1 MGDGVREFDCR
12 RCSRSV
18 RVCRPCDRGQVYCA
32 AGCARSSRHGC
43 LRAARR
49 RYQQSR
55 RGAHLHAARQRRY
68 RARCALRRRT
78 NAKIVTDHTSAAA
91 RTVGTVVVGEMTA
104 VRERDDDPNCASG
117 ASLRCDFCGRV
128 PDPDAEVGSGGAGA
142 APTDATV
149 RATAQA
155 SAARGR
161 SLLVSAAEIGQ
172 QLPVVVIEE
181 APSFILIDGYKRVRA
196 LKRLARDTVR
206 ATCWQVAEAEAL
218 LLERGLR
225 RGSEDALD
233 QAWLLAELQE
243 RCQWSLEELARRFE
257 HSKSWVSG
265 RLALLQALPVSIQ
278 EQIRAGTLS
287 AHAAMKYLVPL
298 ARVNAAAAQALATA
312 LTPLKPT
319 SRQVGALYAG
329 WQAGTERTRELI
341 VRSPQV
347 YLQAQA
353 TRETAPPSA
362 TQRFLQ
368 DLGALGG
375 IARRAHR
382 ILEGRL
388 LAQLRESELTEV
400 TAAFARANGEVQRLV
415 QRFEVEIRPC

>member
-1 MGDGVREFDCR
+1 VELELHQLTLRFERLRKRQPRE
-12 RCSRSV
+12 
-18 RVCRPCDRGQVYCA
+18 
-32 AGCARSSRHGC
+32 
-43 LRAARR
+43 
-49 RYQQSR
+49 
-55 RGAHLHAARQRRY
+55 
-68 RARCALRRRT
+68 
-78 NAKIVTDHTSAAA
+78 
-91 RTVGTVVVGEMTA
+91 E
-104 VRERDDDPNCASG
+104 
-117 ASLRCDFCGRV
+117 
-128 PDPDAEVGSGGAGA
+128 
-142 APTDATV
+142 
-149 RATAQA
+149 
-155 SAARGR
+155 R
-161 SLLVSAAEIGQ
+161 SLLVSLVEIGQ
-172 QLPVVVIEE
+172 QLPVVVIQE

-196 LKRLARDTVR
+196 MRRLARDTVR

-265 RLALLQALPVSIQ
+265 RLALLQALPASIQ
-278 EQIRAGTLS
+278 EQIRAGSIS

-312 LTPLKPT
+312 MTPLKPT

-329 WQAGTERTRELI
+329 WQAGTEQTRELI
-341 VRSPQV
+341 VQSPQI

-353 TRETAPPSA
+353 TQATAPPSA

-382 ILEGRL
+382 ALEGRL
-388 LAQLRESELTEV
+388 LAQLRESELLEV
-400 TAAFARANGEVQRLV
+400 TNSFARANADLQRLI
-415 QRFEVEIRPC
+415 QRFELEVRPC

>member
-1 MGDGVREFDCR
+1 VDLELHQLTLRYERLRKRQPRE
-12 RCSRSV
+12 
-18 RVCRPCDRGQVYCA
+18 
-32 AGCARSSRHGC
+32 
-43 LRAARR
+43 
-49 RYQQSR
+49 
-55 RGAHLHAARQRRY
+55 
-68 RARCALRRRT
+68 
-78 NAKIVTDHTSAAA
+78 
-91 RTVGTVVVGEMTA
+91 E
-104 VRERDDDPNCASG
+104 
-117 ASLRCDFCGRV
+117 
-128 PDPDAEVGSGGAGA
+128 
-142 APTDATV
+142 
-149 RATAQA
+149 
-155 SAARGR
+155 R
-161 SLLVSAAEIGQ
+161 SLLVSLTEIGQ
-172 QLPVVVIEE
+172 QLPVVVIQE

-265 RLALLQALPVSIQ
+265 RLALLQALPASIQ
-278 EQIRAGTLS
+278 EQIRAGIIS

-312 LTPLKPT
+312 MTPLRPT
-319 SRQVGALYAG
+319 SRQVGVLYAG
-329 WQAGTERTRELI
+329 WQTGTERTRELI
-341 VRSPQV
+341 VQSPQI

-353 TRETAPPSA
+353 TQATAPPSA

-368 DLGALGG
+368 DIGALAG

-382 ILEGRL
+382 ALEGRL
-388 LAQLRESELTEV
+388 LAQLRESELLEV
-400 TAAFARANGEVQRLV
+400 TDAFARANADLKRLV
-415 QRFEVEIRPC
+415 HRFELEVRSC

>member
-1 MGDGVREFDCR
+1 VDLELHQLTLRYERLRKRQPRE
-12 RCSRSV
+12 
-18 RVCRPCDRGQVYCA
+18 
-32 AGCARSSRHGC
+32 
-43 LRAARR
+43 
-49 RYQQSR
+49 
-55 RGAHLHAARQRRY
+55 
-68 RARCALRRRT
+68 
-78 NAKIVTDHTSAAA
+78 
-91 RTVGTVVVGEMTA
+91 E
-104 VRERDDDPNCASG
+104 
-117 ASLRCDFCGRV
+117 
-128 PDPDAEVGSGGAGA
+128 
-142 APTDATV
+142 
-149 RATAQA
+149 
-155 SAARGR
+155 R
-161 SLLVSAAEIGQ
+161 SLLVSLSEIGQ

-181 APSFILIDGYKRVRA
+181 TPSFILIDGYKRVRA

-243 RCQWSLEELARRFE
+243 RCGWSLEELARRFE

-265 RLALLQALPVSIQ
+265 RLALLQALPGSIQ
-278 EQIRAGTLS
+278 EQIRAGVIS

-298 ARVNAAAAQALATA
+298 ARVDAAAAQTLATA
-312 LTPLKPT
+312 MTPLKPT

-341 VRSPQV
+341 VHSPQI

-362 TQRFLQ
+362 TQRLLQ
-368 DLGALGG
+368 DLSALGG

-382 ILEGRL
+382 ILESRL
-388 LAQLRESELTEV
+388 LVQLHESELKEITE
-400 TAAFARANGEVQRLV
+400 AFARANAVLPRLIHSFDLEV
-415 QRFEVEIRPC
+415 RPC

>member
-1 MGDGVREFDCR
+1 MQLELHQLTLRYERLRKRQPREE
-12 RCSRSV
+12 
-18 RVCRPCDRGQVYCA
+18 RG
-32 AGCARSSRHGC
+32 
-43 LRAARR
+43 
-49 RYQQSR
+49 
-55 RGAHLHAARQRRY
+55 
-68 RARCALRRRT
+68 
-78 NAKIVTDHTSAAA
+78 
-91 RTVGTVVVGEMTA
+91 
-104 VRERDDDPNCASG
+104 
-117 ASLRCDFCGRV
+117 
-128 PDPDAEVGSGGAGA
+128 
-142 APTDATV
+142 
-149 RATAQA
+149 
-155 SAARGR
+155 
-161 SLLVSAAEIGQ
+161 LLVSLSEIGQ

-181 APSFILIDGYKRVRA
+181 PPTHFILIDGYKRVRA

-206 ATCWQVAEAEAL
+206 ATCWQVAESEAL

-265 RLALLQALPVSIQ
+265 RLALLQALPASIQ
-278 EQIRAGTLS
+278 DQIRTGTVS

-312 LTPLKPT
+312 MSPLKPT
-319 SRQVGALYAG
+319 SRQVGTLYAG
-329 WQAGTERTRELI
+329 WQTGTERTRELI
-341 VRSPQV
+341 VQSPQI

-353 TRETAPPSA
+353 TRATAPPSA

-382 ILEGRL
+382 SLEGRL

-415 QRFEVEIRPC
+415 QRFEMETRPC

>member
-1 MGDGVREFDCR
+1 VELELHQLTLRFERLRKRQPRE
-12 RCSRSV
+12 
-18 RVCRPCDRGQVYCA
+18 
-32 AGCARSSRHGC
+32 
-43 LRAARR
+43 
-49 RYQQSR
+49 
-55 RGAHLHAARQRRY
+55 
-68 RARCALRRRT
+68 
-78 NAKIVTDHTSAAA
+78 
-91 RTVGTVVVGEMTA
+91 E
-104 VRERDDDPNCASG
+104 
-117 ASLRCDFCGRV
+117 
-128 PDPDAEVGSGGAGA
+128 
-142 APTDATV
+142 
-149 RATAQA
+149 
-155 SAARGR
+155 R
-161 SLLVSAAEIGQ
+161 SLLVSLAEIGQ
-172 QLPVVVIEE
+172 QLPVVVIQE

-196 LKRLARDTVR
+196 MRRLARDTVR

-265 RLALLQALPVSIQ
+265 RLALLQALPASIQ
-278 EQIRAGTLS
+278 EQIRAGSIS

-312 LTPLKPT
+312 MTPLKPT

-341 VRSPQV
+341 VQSPQI

-353 TRETAPPSA
+353 TQATAPPSA

-382 ILEGRL
+382 ALEGRL
-388 LAQLRESELTEV
+388 LAQLRESELLEV
-400 TAAFARANGEVQRLV
+400 TNAFARANADLQRLI
-415 QRFEVEIRPC
+415 QRFELEVRPC

>member
-1 MGDGVREFDCR
+1 VELELHQLTLRFERLRKRQPREE
-12 RCSRSV
+12 
-18 RVCRPCDRGQVYCA
+18 
-32 AGCARSSRHGC
+32 
-43 LRAARR
+43 RA
-49 RYQQSR
+49 
-55 RGAHLHAARQRRY
+55 
-68 RARCALRRRT
+68 
-78 NAKIVTDHTSAAA
+78 
-91 RTVGTVVVGEMTA
+91 
-104 VRERDDDPNCASG
+104 
-117 ASLRCDFCGRV
+117 
-128 PDPDAEVGSGGAGA
+128 
-142 APTDATV
+142 
-149 RATAQA
+149 
-155 SAARGR
+155 
-161 SLLVSAAEIGQ
+161 LLVSLAEIGQ
-172 QLPVVVIEE
+172 QLPVVVIQE

-265 RLALLQALPVSIQ
+265 RLALLQALPASIQ

-312 LTPLKPT
+312 MTPLKPT

-329 WQAGTERTRELI
+329 WQSGTERTRELI
-341 VRSPQV
+341 IQSPQI

-353 TRETAPPSA
+353 TREPAPPSA

-382 ILEGRL
+382 ALEGHL
-388 LAQLRESELTEV
+388 LAQLHESELLEV
-400 TAAFARANGEVQRLV
+400 TNAVARANADLQRLIQRCELEVQ
-415 QRFEVEIRPC
+415 PC

>member
-1 MGDGVREFDCR
+1 VELELHQLTLRFERLRKRQPRE
-12 RCSRSV
+12 
-18 RVCRPCDRGQVYCA
+18 
-32 AGCARSSRHGC
+32 
-43 LRAARR
+43 
-49 RYQQSR
+49 
-55 RGAHLHAARQRRY
+55 
-68 RARCALRRRT
+68 
-78 NAKIVTDHTSAAA
+78 
-91 RTVGTVVVGEMTA
+91 E
-104 VRERDDDPNCASG
+104 
-117 ASLRCDFCGRV
+117 
-128 PDPDAEVGSGGAGA
+128 
-142 APTDATV
+142 
-149 RATAQA
+149 
-155 SAARGR
+155 R
-161 SLLVSAAEIGQ
+161 SLLVSLAEIGQ
-172 QLPVVVIEE
+172 QLPVVVIQE
-181 APSFILIDGYKRVRA
+181 ALSFILIDGYKRVRA
-196 LKRLARDTVR
+196 LRRLARDTVR

-265 RLALLQALPVSIQ
+265 RLALLQALPASIQ
-278 EQIRAGTLS
+278 EQIRAGSIS

-312 LTPLKPT
+312 MTPLKPT

-341 VRSPQV
+341 VQSPQI

-353 TRETAPPSA
+353 TRAVPSPSA

-382 ILEGRL
+382 LLEGRL

-400 TAAFARANGEVQRLV
+400 TEAFARANADLQRLV
-415 QRFEVEIRPC
+415 QRFELELRPC

>member
-1 MGDGVREFDCR
+1 VELELHQLTLRYERLRKRSPREE
-12 RCSRSV
+12 
-18 RVCRPCDRGQVYCA
+18 
-32 AGCARSSRHGC
+32 
-43 LRAARR
+43 RA
-49 RYQQSR
+49 
-55 RGAHLHAARQRRY
+55 
-68 RARCALRRRT
+68 
-78 NAKIVTDHTSAAA
+78 
-91 RTVGTVVVGEMTA
+91 
-104 VRERDDDPNCASG
+104 
-117 ASLRCDFCGRV
+117 
-128 PDPDAEVGSGGAGA
+128 
-142 APTDATV
+142 
-149 RATAQA
+149 
-155 SAARGR
+155 
-161 SLLVSAAEIGQ
+161 LLVSLSEIGQ

-181 APSFILIDGYKRVRA
+181 TPRFILIDGYKRVRA

-206 ATCWQVAEAEAL
+206 ATSWQVAEAEAL
-218 LLERGLR
+218 LLERSLR

-243 RCQWSLEELARRFE
+243 RHEWSLEELARRFE
-257 HSKSWVSG
+257 RSKSWVSG
-265 RLALLQALPVSIQ
+265 RLALLQALPASIQ

-329 WQAGTERTRELI
+329 WQAGTLRTRELI
-341 VRSPQV
+341 EQSPQI

-353 TRETAPPSA
+353 ALETPSVSV

-382 ILEGRL
+382 ALEGRL
-388 LAQLRESELTEV
+388 LAEIQESEREEV
-400 TAAFARANGEVQRLV
+400 TAAFARANGEVQPLV
-415 QRFEVEIRPC
+415 QPIEREIRPS

>member
-1 MGDGVREFDCR
+1 MDLELHQLTLRFERLRKRRPRE
-12 RCSRSV
+12 
-18 RVCRPCDRGQVYCA
+18 
-32 AGCARSSRHGC
+32 
-43 LRAARR
+43 
-49 RYQQSR
+49 
-55 RGAHLHAARQRRY
+55 
-68 RARCALRRRT
+68 
-78 NAKIVTDHTSAAA
+78 
-91 RTVGTVVVGEMTA
+91 E
-104 VRERDDDPNCASG
+104 
-117 ASLRCDFCGRV
+117 
-128 PDPDAEVGSGGAGA
+128 
-142 APTDATV
+142 
-149 RATAQA
+149 
-155 SAARGR
+155 R
-161 SLLVSAAEIGQ
+161 SLLVSLTEIGQ
-172 QLPVVVIEE
+172 QLPVVVIQE

-257 HSKSWVSG
+257 HSKSWVCG

-278 EQIRAGTLS
+278 EQIRAGSIS

-312 LTPLKPT
+312 MTPLKPT

-329 WQAGTERTRELI
+329 WQAGSERTRELI
-341 VRSPQV
+341 VQSPQV

-353 TRETAPPSA
+353 TREMAPPSA

-388 LAQLRESELTEV
+388 LAQLRESELSEV
-400 TAAFARANGEVQRLV
+400 TDAFARANADLKRLV
-415 QRFEVEIRPC
+415 QRFELEVRPC

>member
-1 MGDGVREFDCR
+1 VELELHQLTLRFERLRKRQPRE
-12 RCSRSV
+12 
-18 RVCRPCDRGQVYCA
+18 
-32 AGCARSSRHGC
+32 
-43 LRAARR
+43 
-49 RYQQSR
+49 
-55 RGAHLHAARQRRY
+55 
-68 RARCALRRRT
+68 
-78 NAKIVTDHTSAAA
+78 
-91 RTVGTVVVGEMTA
+91 E
-104 VRERDDDPNCASG
+104 
-117 ASLRCDFCGRV
+117 
-128 PDPDAEVGSGGAGA
+128 
-142 APTDATV
+142 
-149 RATAQA
+149 
-155 SAARGR
+155 R
-161 SLLVSAAEIGQ
+161 SLLVSLTEIGQ
-172 QLPVVVIEE
+172 QLPVVVIQE

-196 LKRLARDTVR
+196 LRRLARDTVR

-265 RLALLQALPVSIQ
+265 RLALLQALPASIQ
-278 EQIRAGTLS
+278 EQIRTGSIS

-298 ARVNAAAAQALATA
+298 ARVNAAAAQTLATA
-312 LTPLKPT
+312 LTPLKAT

-341 VRSPQV
+341 VQSPQI

-353 TRETAPPSA
+353 SQATAPPSA

-368 DLGALGG
+368 DIGALAG

-382 ILEGRL
+382 ALEGHL
-388 LAQLRESELTEV
+388 LAQLRESELLEV
-400 TAAFARANGEVQRLV
+400 TDAFARANADPKRLV
-415 QRFEVEIRPC
+415 PRFELEVRPC

>member
-1 MGDGVREFDCR
+1 MQLELHQLNLRYERLRKRSPREE
-12 RCSRSV
+12 
-18 RVCRPCDRGQVYCA
+18 RG
-32 AGCARSSRHGC
+32 
-43 LRAARR
+43 
-49 RYQQSR
+49 
-55 RGAHLHAARQRRY
+55 
-68 RARCALRRRT
+68 
-78 NAKIVTDHTSAAA
+78 
-91 RTVGTVVVGEMTA
+91 
-104 VRERDDDPNCASG
+104 
-117 ASLRCDFCGRV
+117 
-128 PDPDAEVGSGGAGA
+128 
-142 APTDATV
+142 
-149 RATAQA
+149 
-155 SAARGR
+155 
-161 SLLVSAAEIGQ
+161 LLVSLSEIGQ

-181 APSFILIDGYKRVRA
+181 TPTFILIDGYKRVRA

-278 EQIRAGTLS
+278 EQIRAGSIS

-312 LTPLKPT
+312 MTPLKPT
-319 SRQVGALYAG
+319 RRQVGALYAG

-341 VRSPQV
+341 VQSPQI

-353 TRETAPPSA
+353 RHATAPPSA

-368 DLGALGG
+368 DLGALAG
-375 IARRAHR
+375 IARPAHR

-388 LAQLRESELTEV
+388 LAQLHESELIEV
-400 TAAFARANGEVQRLV
+400 TEAFARANADLKRLV
-415 QRFEVEIRPC
+415 HRVEREVRPC

>member
-1 MGDGVREFDCR
+1 MDLELHQLTLRFERLRKRRPRE
-12 RCSRSV
+12 
-18 RVCRPCDRGQVYCA
+18 
-32 AGCARSSRHGC
+32 
-43 LRAARR
+43 
-49 RYQQSR
+49 
-55 RGAHLHAARQRRY
+55 
-68 RARCALRRRT
+68 
-78 NAKIVTDHTSAAA
+78 
-91 RTVGTVVVGEMTA
+91 E
-104 VRERDDDPNCASG
+104 
-117 ASLRCDFCGRV
+117 
-128 PDPDAEVGSGGAGA
+128 
-142 APTDATV
+142 
-149 RATAQA
+149 
-155 SAARGR
+155 R
-161 SLLVSAAEIGQ
+161 SLLVSLTEIGQ
-172 QLPVVVIEE
+172 QLPVVVIQE

-265 RLALLQALPVSIQ
+265 RLALLQTLPASIQ
-278 EQIRAGTLS
+278 EQIHAGSIS

-298 ARVNAAAAQALATA
+298 ARVDAVAAQSLATA
-312 LTPLKPT
+312 MTPLKPT

-341 VRSPQV
+341 VQSPQI

-353 TRETAPPSA
+353 SQVTAAPSA

-368 DLGALGG
+368 DLGALAG

-388 LAQLRESELTEV
+388 LAQLRESELLEV
-400 TAAFARANGEVQRLV
+400 THAFARANADLQRLV
-415 QRFEVEIRPC
+415 QRFELEVRPC

>member
-1 MGDGVREFDCR
+1 MELELHQLTLRFERLRKRQPRE
-12 RCSRSV
+12 
-18 RVCRPCDRGQVYCA
+18 
-32 AGCARSSRHGC
+32 
-43 LRAARR
+43 
-49 RYQQSR
+49 
-55 RGAHLHAARQRRY
+55 
-68 RARCALRRRT
+68 
-78 NAKIVTDHTSAAA
+78 
-91 RTVGTVVVGEMTA
+91 E
-104 VRERDDDPNCASG
+104 
-117 ASLRCDFCGRV
+117 
-128 PDPDAEVGSGGAGA
+128 
-142 APTDATV
+142 
-149 RATAQA
+149 
-155 SAARGR
+155 R
-161 SLLVSAAEIGQ
+161 SLLVSLAEIGQ
-172 QLPVVVIEE
+172 QLPVVVIQE

-196 LKRLARDTVR
+196 MRRLARDTVR

-265 RLALLQALPVSIQ
+265 RLALLQALPASIQ
-278 EQIRAGTLS
+278 EQIRAGSIS

-312 LTPLKPT
+312 MTPLKPT

-341 VRSPQV
+341 VQSPQI

-353 TRETAPPSA
+353 TQATAPPSA

-382 ILEGRL
+382 ALEGRL
-388 LAQLRESELTEV
+388 LAQLRESELLEV
-400 TAAFARANGEVQRLV
+400 TNAFARANADLQRLI
-415 QRFEVEIRPC
+415 QRFELEVRPC

>member
-1 MGDGVREFDCR
+1 M
-12 RCSRSV
+12 
-18 RVCRPCDRGQVYCA
+18 
-32 AGCARSSRHGC
+32 
-43 LRAARR
+43 
-49 RYQQSR
+49 
-55 RGAHLHAARQRRY
+55 
-68 RARCALRRRT
+68 
-78 NAKIVTDHTSAAA
+78 
-91 RTVGTVVVGEMTA
+91 
-104 VRERDDDPNCASG
+104 
-117 ASLRCDFCGRV
+117 
-128 PDPDAEVGSGGAGA
+128 
-142 APTDATV
+142 
-149 RATAQA
+149 
-155 SAARGR
+155 
-161 SLLVSAAEIGQ
+161 
-172 QLPVVVIEE
+172 
-181 APSFILIDGYKRVRA
+181 RA

-243 RCQWSLEELARRFE
+243 RCQWSLEEPARRFE

-265 RLALLQALPVSIQ
+265 RLALLQALPISIQ
-278 EQIRAGTLS
+278 EQIRAGSIS

-298 ARVNAAAAQALATA
+298 ARVNGAAAQALATA
-312 LTPLKPT
+312 MTPLKPT

-341 VRSPQV
+341 VQSPQI

-353 TRETAPPSA
+353 SQATAPPSA

-382 ILEGRL
+382 ALEGRL
-388 LAQLRESELTEV
+388 LAQLCESEIIEV
-400 TAAFARANGEVQRLV
+400 TNAFARANADLQRLV
-415 QRFEVEIRPC
+415 QRFELEMRPC

>member
-1 MGDGVREFDCR
+1 MELELHQLTLRFERLRKRQPREE
-12 RCSRSV
+12 
-18 RVCRPCDRGQVYCA
+18 
-32 AGCARSSRHGC
+32 
-43 LRAARR
+43 RA
-49 RYQQSR
+49 
-55 RGAHLHAARQRRY
+55 
-68 RARCALRRRT
+68 
-78 NAKIVTDHTSAAA
+78 
-91 RTVGTVVVGEMTA
+91 
-104 VRERDDDPNCASG
+104 
-117 ASLRCDFCGRV
+117 
-128 PDPDAEVGSGGAGA
+128 
-142 APTDATV
+142 
-149 RATAQA
+149 
-155 SAARGR
+155 
-161 SLLVSAAEIGQ
+161 LLVSLSEIGQ
-172 QLPVVVIEE
+172 QLPVVVIQE

-218 LLERGLR
+218 LLERALR

-312 LTPLKPT
+312 MMPLKPT

-341 VRSPQV
+341 VQSPHI

-353 TRETAPPSA
+353 TAPPSA

-368 DLGALGG
+368 DLGALSG
-375 IARRAHR
+375 IARRAHHA
-382 ILEGRL
+382 LEGRL
-388 LAQLRESELTEV
+388 LAQLHESELLEV
-400 TAAFARANGEVQRLV
+400 TNAFARANADLQRLV
-415 QRFEVEIRPC
+415 HRFELEARPC